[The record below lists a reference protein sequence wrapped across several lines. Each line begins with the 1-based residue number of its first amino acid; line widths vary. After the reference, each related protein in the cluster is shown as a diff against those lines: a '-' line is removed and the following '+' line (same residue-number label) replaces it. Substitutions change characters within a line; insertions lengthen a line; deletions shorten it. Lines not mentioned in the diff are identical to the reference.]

1 MTPSGVTALRMKPN
15 FALSLSFDG
24 IRLLHR
30 AGASGW
36 HLVGEVALDCE
47 DLSAELA
54 SLREKAAALDA
65 SGLST
70 KLIIPDEQIRYL
82 DLPASSAPYGDY
94 DAAAAEALDG
104 ATPYALEDL
113 AFDWNVEGARL
124 YVAAVARET
133 LQEAE
138 TFAADHRFN
147 PVSFVA
153 LPTVD
158 GFGTEPFFGETS
170 FAETPVERDAE
181 RIEIIG
187 AARMPEPAEVPDG
200 VSVEMSNPVEDAPED
215 ANPAPEPVD
224 VSTPEPEREPE
235 QKVAPDAPETAE
247 ADTAPEPEAESGAVA
262 FTSIRAERD
271 APATGAPTLAGEAR
285 AAPELREAASVE
297 AETTPGPA
305 AASLAP
311 TPDSERDDTASG
323 DRAALGFFSRRSR
336 RAEPVM
342 PAPVPRAEPGFFG
355 VEDDAPPAPASADVA
370 VAPATGPGLAPP
382 EDEAERMTIFG
393 ARSSQRGQRGKPRF
407 LGVILTAALILLMVG
422 VAAWATIFPDSGVG
436 RLLRGVEPEIA
447 LTPEIPEIAATAP
460 VPEARETVVPEARG
474 TVVPEA
480 RGTVT
485 EDPVPEATPRTALP
499 EPEIAL
505 APEPETG
512 PEVAAEPEPVAG
524 PLPQEEARAR
534 YAVTGIWQTPPA
546 PPQEPEAGTID
557 DFYLT
562 SIDEDVPMSDAVAL
576 PAVPGLAPDARP
588 ATPAAPAPPGTEFT
602 LDARGLVVA
611 TPEGALT
618 PDGVVVRAGPPPI
631 VPPDMPTR
639 AVPVP
644 GLALTAEAA
653 EEVERLSDIRP
664 RTRPEDL
671 IEQQE
676 RGALGGRSRTELATM
691 RPRPRPE
698 AIVQVAATT
707 VTPDAVTAALAEA
720 VEEAEPEPSATPQA
734 VAASLKPQPRPGNF
748 ERIVREAP
756 QQSAAAATVAPRIP
770 SSASVARSATERN
783 AINMRQV
790 NLIGVYGSPSNRR
803 ALVRLSNGRYQK
815 VQVGDRMDGGRVSA
829 IGDTEL
835 RYNKRGRDVVLRMPK
850 G

>member
-36 HLVGEVALDCE
+36 HLVGEVALECE
-47 DLSAELA
+47 DLSADLA
-54 SLREKAAALDA
+54 ALREKAAALDA
-65 SGLST
+65 SGLSC
-70 KLIIPDEQIRYL
+70 KLIIPDDQIRYL
-82 DLPASSAPYGDY
+82 DLPAKSAPYGDY

-104 ATPYALEDL
+104 ATPYALEEL
-113 AFDWNVEGARL
+113 AFDCNVEGARL

-138 TFAADHRFN
+138 NFAADHGFN

-153 LPTVD
+153 RPEED
-158 GFGTEPFFGETS
+158 GFGTEPFFGETTT
-170 FAETPVERDAE
+170 ATGPVERDAE

-187 AARMPEPAEVPDG
+187 AARLPEPAEVP
-200 VSVEMSNPVEDAPED
+200 EPVEEAAP
-215 ANPAPEPVD
+215 APAPEPA
-224 VSTPEPEREPE
+224 TPPEPEP
-235 QKVAPDAPETAE
+235 A
-247 ADTAPEPEAESGAVA
+247 PEAEPAPKAEAAGADSESAGEPEGESAVA

-271 APATGAPTLAGEAR
+271 APATGAPTLAGVARSAPDMVGSGPDEAQ
-285 AAPELREAASVE
+285 
-297 AETTPGPA
+297 TTPGPA

-311 TPDSERDDTASG
+311 SPDSGRADTASG
-323 DRAALGFFSRRSR
+323 DGAGIGFFSRRAR
-336 RAEPVM
+336 RAEPVA
-342 PAPVPRAEPGFFG
+342 PPPVPRAEPGFFG
-355 VEDDAPPAPASADVA
+355 IEDDAPASPVGH
-370 VAPATGPGLAPP
+370 ATGPGLSLP

-393 ARSSQRGQRGKPRF
+393 ARSAQRGRPGKPRF
-407 LGVILTAALILLMVG
+407 LGLILTAALLLLMVG
-422 VAAWATIFPDSGVG
+422 VAAWAAIFSESGVG
-436 RLLRGVEPEIA
+436 RILRGAEPEIA
-447 LTPEIPEIAATAP
+447 ITPEIPEIAAPAS
-460 VPEARETVVPEARG
+460 VPEVPDLVV
-474 TVVPEA
+474 
-480 RGTVT
+480 
-485 EDPVPEATPRTALP
+485 EDPIPEVAPPVVTPEP
-499 EPEIAL
+499 EPEIVR
-505 APEPETG
+505 APEPGT
-512 PEVAAEPEPVAG
+512 AADIPEPPAG
-524 PLPQEEARAR
+524 PLTPEEARAR

-562 SIDEDVPMSDAVAL
+562 SIDEDVPVGDAVAL

-618 PDGVVVRAGPPPI
+618 PDGVVVRAGPPPVI
-631 VPPDMPTR
+631 PPETPAR

-653 EEVERLSDIRP
+653 AELERLSDIRP
-664 RTRPEDL
+664 RSRPGDL

-676 RGALGGRSRTELATM
+676 RGALGGRTRTELSGL
-691 RPRPRPE
+691 RPRPRP
-698 AIVQVAATT
+698 ASIAQATA
-707 VTPDAVTAALAEA
+707 VTSDPDAVAAAVAEA
-720 VEEAEPEPSATPQA
+720 VEEAAPEPSTTPQA
-734 VAASLKPQPRPGNF
+734 VAASLKPRPRPGNF
-748 ERIVREAP
+748 ERIVRQAP
-756 QQSAAAATVAPRIP
+756 QQRAAAATVAPRIP
-770 SSASVARSATERN
+770 SSASVARSATDRN

-829 IGDTEL
+829 IGDSEL

>member
-30 AGASGW
+30 AGPSGW
-36 HLVGEVALDCE
+36 HLVGEVALDCD
-47 DLSAELA
+47 DLSADLA
-54 SLREKAAALDA
+54 ALREKAAALDA
-65 SGLST
+65 SGLSC
-70 KLIIPDEQIRYL
+70 KLIIPDDQIRYL
-82 DLPASSAPYGDY
+82 DLPANSAPYGDY

-104 ATPYALEDL
+104 ATPYALEEL

-138 TFAADHRFN
+138 NFAADLGFN

-153 LPTVD
+153 RPEED
-158 GFGTEPFFGETS
+158 GFGTEPFFGETTT
-170 FAETPVERDAE
+170 ATGPVERDAE

-187 AARMPEPAEVPDG
+187 AARLPEPAEVP
-200 VSVEMSNPVEDAPED
+200 EPVEEAAP
-215 ANPAPEPVD
+215 APAPEPA
-224 VSTPEPEREPE
+224 TPPEPEP
-235 QKVAPDAPETAE
+235 A
-247 ADTAPEPEAESGAVA
+247 PEAEPAPKAEAAGADSESAGEPEGESAVA

-271 APATGAPTLAGEAR
+271 APATGAPTLAGAAR
-285 AAPELREAASVE
+285 AAPDMVGPGPDEAQ
-297 AETTPGPA
+297 TTPGPA

-311 TPDSERDDTASG
+311 SPDSGRADTASG
-323 DRAALGFFSRRSR
+323 DGAGIGFFSRRAR
-336 RAEPVM
+336 
-342 PAPVPRAEPGFFG
+342 RAEPGFFG
-355 VEDDAPPAPASADVA
+355 IEDDAPASPVGH
-370 VAPATGPGLAPP
+370 ATGPGLSLP

-393 ARSSQRGQRGKPRF
+393 ARSAQRGRPGKPRF
-407 LGVILTAALILLMVG
+407 LGLILTAALLLLMVG
-422 VAAWATIFPDSGVG
+422 VAAWAAIFPESGVG
-436 RLLRGVEPEIA
+436 RILRGAEPEIA
-447 LTPEIPEIAATAP
+447 ITPEIPEIAAPASVPELPGLVVEAP
-460 VPEARETVVPEARG
+460 VPEVAPPVVTRE
-474 TVVPEA
+474 
-480 RGTVT
+480 
-485 EDPVPEATPRTALP
+485 P
-499 EPEIAL
+499 EPEIVL
-505 APEPETG
+505 APEPGAT
-512 PEVAAEPEPVAG
+512 ADIPEPPAG
-524 PLPQEEARAR
+524 PLTPEEARAR

-562 SIDEDVPMSDAVAL
+562 SIDEDVPVGDAVAL

-588 ATPAAPAPPGTEFT
+588 VTPAAPAPPGTEFT

-618 PDGVVVRAGPPPI
+618 PDGVVVRAGPPPVI
-631 VPPDMPTR
+631 PPETPAR

-653 EEVERLSDIRP
+653 AELERLSDIRP
-664 RTRPEDL
+664 RSRPGDL

-676 RGALGGRSRTELATM
+676 RGALGGRTRTELSGL
-691 RPRPRPE
+691 RPRPRP
-698 AIVQVAATT
+698 ASIAQATA
-707 VTPDAVTAALAEA
+707 VTSDPDAVAAAVAEA
-720 VEEAEPEPSATPQA
+720 VEEAAPEPSTTPQA
-734 VAASLKPQPRPGNF
+734 VAASLKPRPRPGNF
-748 ERIVREAP
+748 ERIVRQAP
-756 QQSAAAATVAPRIP
+756 QQRAAAATVAPRIP
-770 SSASVARSATERN
+770 SSASVARSATDRN

-790 NLIGVYGSPSNRR
+790 NLIGVYGCAANRR

-829 IGDTEL
+829 IGDSEL

>member
-36 HLVGEVALDCE
+36 HLVGEVALDCD
-47 DLSAELA
+47 DLNADLA
-54 SLREKAAALDA
+54 ALREKAAALDA
-65 SGLST
+65 SGLSC

-138 TFAADHRFN
+138 SFATDHRFN

-153 LPTVD
+153 RPMGD

-170 FAETPVERDAE
+170 CAETPVERDAAP
-181 RIEIIG
+181 IEIIG
-187 AARMPEPAEVPDG
+187 AARMPEPEAVPD
-200 VSVEMSNPVEDAPED
+200 PVEEAADGLAHAPDAEEP
-215 ANPAPEPVD
+215 PAPEP
-224 VSTPEPEREPE
+224 EG
-235 QKVAPDAPETAE
+235 DAPEAAETAE
-247 ADTAPEPEAESGAVA
+247 ADTGPEHEAEPRPEAESAVA

-271 APATGAPTLAGEAR
+271 APATGAPILAGAAR
-285 AAPELREAASVE
+285 ATPESRETTQVE
-297 AETTPGPA
+297 GEATPGPA

-311 TPDSERDDTASG
+311 TPDSGPDDAAAG
-323 DRAALGFFSRRSR
+323 DRGAIGFFSRRSR
-336 RAEPVM
+336 RAEPVPPTPM
-342 PAPVPRAEPGFFG
+342 ARAEPGFFG
-355 VEDDAPPAPASADVA
+355 VEDDTPPVASTKGA
-370 VAPATGPGLAPP
+370 GLAPP
-382 EDEAERMTIFG
+382 EDEADRMTIFG

-436 RLLRGVEPEIA
+436 RLLRGAEPEIA
-447 LTPEIPEIAATAP
+447 LTPEIPEIAAPASVSEAPETA
-460 VPEARETVVPEARG
+460 VPEPRDTVVA
-474 TVVPEA
+474 
-480 RGTVT
+480 
-485 EDPVPEATPRTALP
+485 DPVPETTPRATLP

-505 APEPETG
+505 APEPETS

-524 PLPQEEARAR
+524 PLTPEEARAR

-562 SIDEDVPMSDAVAL
+562 SIDEDVPMGDAVAL
-576 PAVPGLAPDARP
+576 PAVPEMAPDARP
-588 ATPAAPAPPGTEFT
+588 ATPAAPAPPGTQFT
-602 LDARGLVVA
+602 LDARGFVVA

-618 PDGVVVRAGPPPI
+618 PDGVVVREGPPPVI
-631 VPPDMPTR
+631 PPDTPTR

-644 GLALTAEAA
+644 GLTLTAEAA
-653 EEVERLSDIRP
+653 AELERLSGIRP
-664 RTRPEDL
+664 RSRPGDL

-676 RGALGGRSRTELATM
+676 RGALGGRTRTELSDL
-691 RPRPRPE
+691 RPRTRPE
-698 AIVQVAATT
+698 VIVQAAAAA
-707 VTPDAVTAALAEA
+707 VTPDPDAVAAALAEA
-720 VEEAEPEPSATPQA
+720 VEDAASDATPQA
-734 VAASLKPQPRPGNF
+734 VAASLKPRTRPGDF

-770 SSASVARSATERN
+770 SSASVARSATDRN

-829 IGDTEL
+829 IGDSEL

>member
-1 MTPSGVTALRMKPN
+1 MKPN

-47 DLSAELA
+47 DLSADLGA
-54 SLREKAAALDA
+54 LREKAAALDP

-70 KLIIPDEQIRYL
+70 KLVIPDEQIRYL

-133 LQEAE
+133 LEEAE
-138 TFAADHRFN
+138 SFATDHGFN

-153 LPTVD
+153 RPMGD

-170 FAETPVERDAE
+170 HATEPVERDAE
-181 RIEIIG
+181 RIEILG
-187 AARMPEPAEVPDG
+187 AAHLPEPAVPEEAAPDG
-200 VSVEMSNPVEDAPED
+200 
-215 ANPAPEPVD
+215 
-224 VSTPEPEREPE
+224 TP
-235 QKVAPDAPETAE
+235 QPETRPE
-247 ADTAPEPEAESGAVA
+247 TQDDTQDDTPADAGAPA
-262 FTSIRAERD
+262 FSSIRAERAAPGGGAPRLSGAARDGRD
-271 APATGAPTLAGEAR
+271 APSEGPPP
-285 AAPELREAASVE
+285 AAPEL
-297 AETTPGPA
+297 ETTPGPA

-311 TPDSERDDTASG
+311 LPADGPEPA
-323 DRAALGFFSRRSR
+323 RAEAAGAISFFSRRGDRSDPGGD
-336 RAEPVM
+336 APDPSATGKSDMPGPTALV
-342 PAPVPRAEPGFFG
+342 PAP
-355 VEDDAPPAPASADVA
+355 
-370 VAPATGPGLAPP
+370 TGPGFASP
-382 EDEAERMTIFG
+382 EEEAERMTIFG
-393 ARSSQRGQRGKPRF
+393 ARETQRAGRGKPRF
-407 LGVILTAALILLMVG
+407 LGLILTVMLLILLAG
-422 VAAWATIFPDSGVG
+422 VAAWAAIFPDSGLS
-436 RLLRGVEPEIA
+436 RLLRGSEPEIA
-447 LTPEIPEIAATAP
+447 LTPDIPELAAPA
-460 VPEARETVVPEARG
+460 ETEDTPA
-474 TVVPEA
+474 A
-480 RGTVT
+480 AT
-485 EDPVPEATPRTALP
+485 EDPVIVPESPGPEMEPEAA
-499 EPEIAL
+499 PEIAL
-505 APEPETG
+505 APEPERVPEQATEPAAAAPAPDASPQEAAPTG
-512 PEVAAEPEPVAG
+512 PATP
-524 PLPQEEARAR
+524 EEARAR

-546 PPQEPEAGTID
+546 PPLEPEAGHLD

-562 SIDEDVPMSDAVAL
+562 SIDEDVPASDAVAL
-576 PAVPGLAPDARP
+576 PAAPDLQADARP
-588 ATPAAPAPPGTEFT
+588 ATPAIPAPPGTEFT

-618 PDGVVVRAGPPPI
+618 PENVLVRAGPPPLT
-631 VPPDMPTR
+631 PPDTPTR

-644 GLALTAEAA
+644 GVALTAEAA
-653 EEVERLSDIRP
+653 AELERLSGIRP

-676 RGALGGRSRTELATM
+676 RGALGGRSRSELASL

-698 AIVQVAATT
+698 AVRQAAADT
-707 VTPDAVTAALAEA
+707 TPDADAVAAALAEA
-720 VEEAEPEPSATPQA
+720 VEDSAPEATPQA
-734 VAASLKPQPRPGNF
+734 VAASLKPQPRPENF
-748 ERIVREAP
+748 QRIVREAAP

-770 SSASVARSATERN
+770 SSASVARSATDRN

-829 IGDTEL
+829 IGDSEL

>member
-47 DLSAELA
+47 DLSAELGA
-54 SLREKAAALDA
+54 LREKAATLDA

-82 DLPASSAPYGDY
+82 DLPANSAPYGDY

-138 TFAADHRFN
+138 SFAADHRFN

-153 LPTVD
+153 RPMGD

-170 FAETPVERDAE
+170 RAETPVERDAE

-187 AARMPEPAEVPDG
+187 AAQLPEPETVPD
-200 VSVEMSNPVEDAPED
+200 PVEDAPE
-215 ANPAPEPVD
+215 AEVPPAPEPE
-224 VSTPEPEREPE
+224 S
-235 QKVAPDAPETAE
+235 DAPEAAETAE
-247 ADTAPEPEAESGAVA
+247 AEPGPEAAPGREAESAVA

-271 APATGAPTLAGEAR
+271 APATGAPTLAGAAR
-285 AAPELREAASVE
+285 AAPKTPETVPVE
-297 AETTPGPA
+297 AEAEATPGPA

-311 TPDSERDDTASG
+311 TPDSGRDDKAAG
-323 DRAALGFFSRRSR
+323 DRGAIGFFSRRPR

-355 VEDDAPPAPASADVA
+355 VEDDTPPAPATSDVP
-370 VAPATGPGLAPP
+370 VASTNGAGLAPP

-393 ARSSQRGQRGKPRF
+393 ARSSQRGKRGKPRF

-447 LTPEIPEIAATAP
+447 LTPEIPEIAAPAAVPEARETAT
-460 VPEARETVVPEARG
+460 PEARETVVPEAR
-474 TVVPEA
+474 E
-480 RGTVT
+480 TVT
-485 EDPVPEATPRTALP
+485 EDPVPEATPRAAVP

-505 APEPETG
+505 APEPETA
-512 PEVAAEPEPVAG
+512 PEVAEEPEPVAG
-524 PLPQEEARAR
+524 PLSPDEARAR

-562 SIDEDVPMSDAVAL
+562 SIDEDVPMGDAVAL

-602 LDARGLVVA
+602 IDARGLVVA

-618 PDGVVVRAGPPPI
+618 PDGVLVRAGPPPVI
-631 VPPDMPTR
+631 PPDTPTR

-644 GLALTAEAA
+644 GVTLTEDAAA
-653 EEVERLSDIRP
+653 ELERLSDIRP
-664 RTRPEDL
+664 RSRPSDL

-676 RGALGGRSRTELATM
+676 RGALGGRTRTELSGL

-698 AIVQVAATT
+698 ATVQAAAVSTD
-707 VTPDAVTAALAEA
+707 PDAVTAALAEA
-720 VEEAEPEPSATPQA
+720 VEDAAPEATPQA
-734 VAASLKPQPRPGNF
+734 VAASLKPRTRPGDF

-770 SSASVARSATERN
+770 SSASVARSATDRN

-829 IGDTEL
+829 IGDSEL

>member
-1 MTPSGVTALRMKPN
+1 MKPN

-36 HLVGEVALDCE
+36 HLVGEVALDCD
-47 DLSAELA
+47 DLSADLA
-54 SLREKAAALDA
+54 ALREKAAALDA
-65 SGLST
+65 SGLSC

-82 DLPASSAPYGDY
+82 DLPAKSAPYGDY

-138 TFAADHRFN
+138 SFAADHRFN

-153 LPTVD
+153 RPMGD

-170 FAETPVERDAE
+170 CAETPVERDAE

-187 AARMPEPAEVPDG
+187 AAQLPEPEAVPD
-200 VSVEMSNPVEDAPED
+200 PVEEAADAEPP
-215 ANPAPEPVD
+215 AAPEP
-224 VSTPEPEREPE
+224 EG
-235 QKVAPDAPETAE
+235 DAAETAQ
-247 ADTAPEPEAESGAVA
+247 ADTAPGPEAESAVA

-271 APATGAPTLAGEAR
+271 APATGAPILAGAAR
-285 AAPELREAASVE
+285 TAPEPRETVPVE
-297 AETTPGPA
+297 AEATPGPA

-311 TPDSERDDTASG
+311 TPDSGPDDAAAG
-323 DRAALGFFSRRSR
+323 DRGAIGFFSRRSR
-336 RAEPVM
+336 RAEPVL
-342 PAPVPRAEPGFFG
+342 PVPVPRAEPGFFG
-355 VEDDAPPAPASADVA
+355 VEDDTPLAPATAGVP

-422 VAAWATIFPDSGVG
+422 VAAWAAIFPDSGVG
-436 RLLRGVEPEIA
+436 RLLRGAEPEIA
-447 LTPEIPEIAATAP
+447 LTPEIPEIAAPAS
-460 VPEARETVVPEARG
+460 VREARE
-474 TVVPEA
+474 
-480 RGTVT
+480 TVT
-485 EDPVPEATPRTALP
+485 EDPVPETTPRTALP

-505 APEPETG
+505 APEPEAG

-524 PLPQEEARAR
+524 PLPQDEARAR

-562 SIDEDVPMSDAVAL
+562 SIDEDVPMGDAVAL

-618 PDGVVVRAGPPPI
+618 PDGVVVRAGPPPVI
-631 VPPDMPTR
+631 PPDTPTR

-644 GLALTAEAA
+644 GLTLTAEAA
-653 EEVERLSDIRP
+653 AERERLSGIRP
-664 RTRPEDL
+664 RSRPGDL

-676 RGALGGRSRTELATM
+676 RGALGGRTRTELSDL
-691 RPRPRPE
+691 RPRTRPE
-698 AIVQVAATT
+698 AIVQAAAAA
-707 VTPDAVTAALAEA
+707 VTPDPDAVAAALAEA
-720 VEEAEPEPSATPQA
+720 VEDTAPEATPQA
-734 VAASLKPQPRPGNF
+734 VAASLKPRPRPGDF

-829 IGDTEL
+829 IGDSEL

>member
-1 MTPSGVTALRMKPN
+1 MTPSGVAALRMKPN

-30 AGASGW
+30 AGPSGW

-47 DLSAELA
+47 DLSADLA
-54 SLREKAAALDA
+54 ALREKAAALDA
-65 SGLST
+65 SGLSC
-70 KLIIPDEQIRYL
+70 KLVIPDEQIRYL

-138 TFAADHRFN
+138 SFAADHRLN

-153 LPTVD
+153 RPMGD

-170 FAETPVERDAE
+170 RAETPVERDAE

-187 AARMPEPAEVPDG
+187 AAQLPEPETVPD
-200 VSVEMSNPVEDAPED
+200 PVEDAPE
-215 ANPAPEPVD
+215 AEAPPAPEPE
-224 VSTPEPEREPE
+224 S
-235 QKVAPDAPETAE
+235 DAAETAE
-247 ADTAPEPEAESGAVA
+247 AAPGREAESAVA

-271 APATGAPTLAGEAR
+271 APATGAPTLAGAAR
-285 AAPELREAASVE
+285 AAPKTPETVPVE
-297 AETTPGPA
+297 AEATPGPA

-311 TPDSERDDTASG
+311 TPDSGPDEAAAG
-323 DRAALGFFSRRSR
+323 DRGAIGFFSRRPR
-336 RAEPVM
+336 RAEPVL
-342 PAPVPRAEPGFFG
+342 PAPVARAEPGFFG
-355 VEDDAPPAPASADVA
+355 IEDDTPPAPTTAGVPVAS
-370 VAPATGPGLAPP
+370 TKGTGLAQPA
-382 EDEAERMTIFG
+382 DEAERMTIFG
-393 ARSSQRGQRGKPRF
+393 ARSSQRGQRGKSRF

-447 LTPEIPEIAATAP
+447 LTPEIPEIAAPAP
-460 VPEARETVVPEARG
+460 VPEARE
-474 TVVPEA
+474 
-480 RGTVT
+480 TVT
-485 EDPVPEATPRTALP
+485 EDPVPEATPRAAVP
-499 EPEIAL
+499 EPEIGLPPEPEITL

-512 PEVAAEPEPVAG
+512 LEVAEEPEPVAG
-524 PLPQEEARAR
+524 PLSPDEARAR

-562 SIDEDVPMSDAVAL
+562 SIDEDVPVGDAVAL

-588 ATPAAPAPPGTEFT
+588 ATPATPAPPGTQFT

-618 PDGVVVRAGPPPI
+618 PDGVVVRAGPPPVI
-631 VPPDMPTR
+631 PPETPAR

-653 EEVERLSDIRP
+653 AELERLSGIRP
-664 RTRPEDL
+664 RARPGDL

-676 RGALGGRSRTELATM
+676 RGALGGRTRTELSGL
-691 RPRPRPE
+691 RPRTRPE
-698 AIVQVAATT
+698 AIVQAAAAVTT
-707 VTPDAVTAALAEA
+707 DPEAVTAALAEA
-720 VEEAEPEPSATPQA
+720 VEDAAPEATPQA
-734 VAASLKPQPRPGNF
+734 VAASLKPRTRPGDF

-829 IGDTEL
+829 IGDSEL

>member
-36 HLVGEVALDCE
+36 HLVGEVALECE
-47 DLSAELA
+47 DLSADLA
-54 SLREKAAALDA
+54 ALREKAAALDA
-65 SGLST
+65 SGLSC
-70 KLIIPDEQIRYL
+70 KLIIPDDQIRYL
-82 DLPASSAPYGDY
+82 DLPANSAPYGDY

-104 ATPYALEDL
+104 ATPYALEEL

-138 TFAADHRFN
+138 NFAADLGFN

-153 LPTVD
+153 RPEED
-158 GFGTEPFFGETS
+158 GFGTEPFFGETTT
-170 FAETPVERDAE
+170 ATGPVERDAE

-187 AARMPEPAEVPDG
+187 AARLPEPAEVP
-200 VSVEMSNPVEDAPED
+200 EPVEEAAP
-215 ANPAPEPVD
+215 APAPEPA
-224 VSTPEPEREPE
+224 TPPEPEP
-235 QKVAPDAPETAE
+235 A
-247 ADTAPEPEAESGAVA
+247 PEAEPAPKAEAAGADSESAGEPEGESAVA

-271 APATGAPTLAGEAR
+271 APATGAPTLAGAAR
-285 AAPELREAASVE
+285 AAPDMVGPGPDEAQ
-297 AETTPGPA
+297 TTPGPA

-311 TPDSERDDTASG
+311 SPDSGRADTASG
-323 DRAALGFFSRRSR
+323 DGAGIGFFSRRAR
-336 RAEPVM
+336 RAEPVA
-342 PAPVPRAEPGFFG
+342 PPPVPRAEAGFFG
-355 VEDDAPPAPASADVA
+355 IEDDAPASPVGH
-370 VAPATGPGLAPP
+370 ATGPGLSLP

-393 ARSSQRGQRGKPRF
+393 ARSAQRGRPGKPRF
-407 LGVILTAALILLMVG
+407 LGLILTAALLLLMVG
-422 VAAWATIFPDSGVG
+422 VAAWAAIFSESGVG
-436 RLLRGVEPEIA
+436 RILRGAEPEIA
-447 LTPEIPEIAATAP
+447 ITPEIPEIAAPAS
-460 VPEARETVVPEARG
+460 VPEVPDLVV
-474 TVVPEA
+474 
-480 RGTVT
+480 
-485 EDPVPEATPRTALP
+485 EDPIPEVAPPVVTPEP
-499 EPEIAL
+499 EPEIVRAQEPGT
-505 APEPETG
+505 AADIPEP
-512 PEVAAEPEPVAG
+512 PAG
-524 PLPQEEARAR
+524 PLTPEEARAR

-562 SIDEDVPMSDAVAL
+562 SIDEDVPVGDAVAL

-588 ATPAAPAPPGTEFT
+588 ATPAAPAPPGTLFT

-618 PDGVVVRAGPPPI
+618 PDGVVVRAGPPPVI
-631 VPPDMPTR
+631 PPETPAR

-653 EEVERLSDIRP
+653 AELERLSDIRP
-664 RTRPEDL
+664 RSRPGDL

-676 RGALGGRSRTELATM
+676 RGALGGRTRTELSGL
-691 RPRPRPE
+691 RPRTRPE
-698 AIVQVAATT
+698 AIVQAAAAVTT
-707 VTPDAVTAALAEA
+707 DPEAVTAALAEA
-720 VEEAEPEPSATPQA
+720 VEDAAPEATPQA
-734 VAASLKPQPRPGNF
+734 VAASLKPRTRPGDF

-829 IGDTEL
+829 IGDSEL

>member
-47 DLSAELA
+47 DLSADLA
-54 SLREKAAALDA
+54 ALREKAATLDA
-65 SGLST
+65 SGLSC

-138 TFAADHRFN
+138 SFAADHRFN

-153 LPTVD
+153 RPMGD

-170 FAETPVERDAE
+170 CAETPVERDAE

-187 AARMPEPAEVPDG
+187 AAQLPEPETVPD
-200 VSVEMSNPVEDAPED
+200 PVEDAPE
-215 ANPAPEPVD
+215 AEAPPAPEPE
-224 VSTPEPEREPE
+224 S
-235 QKVAPDAPETAE
+235 DAAETAK
-247 ADTAPEPEAESGAVA
+247 AAPGREAESAVA

-271 APATGAPTLAGEAR
+271 APATGAPTLAGAAR
-285 AAPELREAASVE
+285 AAPKTPETVPVE
-297 AETTPGPA
+297 AEATPGPA

-311 TPDSERDDTASG
+311 TPDSGPDEAAAG
-323 DRAALGFFSRRSR
+323 DQGAIGFFSRRPR

-355 VEDDAPPAPASADVA
+355 VEHDTPHVASTNGA
-370 VAPATGPGLAPP
+370 GLAPP
-382 EDEAERMTIFG
+382 EDEADRMTIFG
-393 ARSSQRGQRGKPRF
+393 ARTSQRGQRGKPRF

-447 LTPEIPEIAATAP
+447 LTPEIPEIAAPAS
-460 VPEARETVVPEARG
+460 VPEARE
-474 TVVPEA
+474 
-480 RGTVT
+480 TVT
-485 EDPVPEATPRTALP
+485 EDPVPEATPRAAVP
-499 EPEIAL
+499 EPEIGLPPEPEITL

-512 PEVAAEPEPVAG
+512 LEVAEEPEPVAG
-524 PLPQEEARAR
+524 PLSPDEARAR

-562 SIDEDVPMSDAVAL
+562 SIDEDVPMGDAVAL

-588 ATPAAPAPPGTEFT
+588 ATPAAPAPPGTQFT

-618 PDGVVVRAGPPPI
+618 PDGVVVRAGPPPVI
-631 VPPDMPTR
+631 PPETPAR

-653 EEVERLSDIRP
+653 AELERLSDIRP
-664 RTRPEDL
+664 RSRPGDL

-676 RGALGGRSRTELATM
+676 RGALGGRTRTELSGL
-691 RPRPRPE
+691 RPRPRP
-698 AIVQVAATT
+698 ASIAQATA
-707 VTPDAVTAALAEA
+707 VTSDPDAVAAAVAEA
-720 VEEAEPEPSATPQA
+720 VEEAAPEPSTTPQA
-734 VAASLKPQPRPGNF
+734 VAASLKPRPRPGNF
-748 ERIVREAP
+748 ERIVRQAP
-756 QQSAAAATVAPRIP
+756 QQRAAAVTVAPRIP
-770 SSASVARSATERN
+770 SSASVARSATDRN

-829 IGDTEL
+829 IGDSEL
-835 RYNKRGRDVVLRMPK
+835 RYNKRGRDVVLRMP
-850 G
+850 

>member
-36 HLVGEVALDCE
+36 HLVGEVALECE
-47 DLSAELA
+47 DLSADLA
-54 SLREKAAALDA
+54 ALREKAAALDA
-65 SGLST
+65 SGLSC
-70 KLIIPDEQIRYL
+70 KLIIPDDQIRYL
-82 DLPASSAPYGDY
+82 DLPANSAPYGDY

-104 ATPYALEDL
+104 ATPYALEEL

-138 TFAADHRFN
+138 NFAADLGFN

-153 LPTVD
+153 RPEED
-158 GFGTEPFFGETS
+158 GFGTEPFFGETTT
-170 FAETPVERDAE
+170 ATGPVERDAE

-187 AARMPEPAEVPDG
+187 AARLPEPAEVP
-200 VSVEMSNPVEDAPED
+200 EPVEEAAP
-215 ANPAPEPVD
+215 APAPEPA
-224 VSTPEPEREPE
+224 TPPEPEP
-235 QKVAPDAPETAE
+235 A
-247 ADTAPEPEAESGAVA
+247 PEAEPAPKAEATGADSESAGEPEGESAVA

-271 APATGAPTLAGEAR
+271 APATGAPTLAGAAR
-285 AAPELREAASVE
+285 AAPDMVGPGPDEAK
-297 AETTPGPA
+297 TTPGPA

-311 TPDSERDDTASG
+311 SPDSGRADTASG
-323 DRAALGFFSRRSR
+323 DGAGIGFFSRRAR
-336 RAEPVM
+336 RAEPVA
-342 PAPVPRAEPGFFG
+342 PPPVPRAEPGFFG
-355 VEDDAPPAPASADVA
+355 IEDDAPASPVGH
-370 VAPATGPGLAPP
+370 ATGPGLSLP

-393 ARSSQRGQRGKPRF
+393 ARSAQRGRPGKPRF
-407 LGVILTAALILLMVG
+407 LGLILTAALLLLMVG
-422 VAAWATIFPDSGVG
+422 VAAWAAIFSESGVG
-436 RLLRGVEPEIA
+436 RILRGAEPEIA
-447 LTPEIPEIAATAP
+447 ITPEIPEIAAPAS
-460 VPEARETVVPEARG
+460 VPEVPDLVV
-474 TVVPEA
+474 
-480 RGTVT
+480 
-485 EDPVPEATPRTALP
+485 EDPIPEVAPPVVTPEP
-499 EPEIAL
+499 EPEIVR
-505 APEPETG
+505 APEPGT
-512 PEVAAEPEPVAG
+512 AADIPEPPAG
-524 PLPQEEARAR
+524 PLTPEEARAR

-562 SIDEDVPMSDAVAL
+562 SIDEDVPVGDAVAL

-588 ATPAAPAPPGTEFT
+588 ATPAAPAPPGTQFT

-618 PDGVVVRAGPPPI
+618 PDGVVVRAGPPPVI
-631 VPPDMPTR
+631 PPDTPTR

-644 GLALTAEAA
+644 GVTLTAEAA
-653 EEVERLSDIRP
+653 AERERLSGIRP
-664 RTRPEDL
+664 RSRPGDL

-676 RGALGGRSRTELATM
+676 RGALGGRTRTELSGL
-691 RPRPRPE
+691 RPRTRPE
-698 AIVQVAATT
+698 AIVQAAAAVTT
-707 VTPDAVTAALAEA
+707 DPEAVTAALAEA
-720 VEEAEPEPSATPQA
+720 VEDAAPEATPQA
-734 VAASLKPQPRPGNF
+734 VAASLKPRTRPGDF

-829 IGDTEL
+829 IGDSEL